1 MLNLAWLKKPE
12 IQECNAKNHNRTT
25 SGCTVYDSHSP
36 LSPSP
41 TDSIAY
47 LKLTDIVTW
56 YYWFS
61 FREKL
66 EGSQRL
72 QFSSRSL
79 PRSNHGYTTLYSSTF
94 RILLIRTFYG
104 GIIHSNKPFHQ
115 TVTWFLYALLI
126 TCEDQ
131 KGWMMAMQVLFLDQ
145 FEVVFLM
152 KNKKGKD
159 WGQYSAILGG
169 QICSKNS
176 FIICPLQ

>member
-1 MLNLAWLKKPE
+1 ML
-12 IQECNAKNHNRTT
+12 RTT
-25 SGCTVYDSHSP
+25 TEPHLDVQFMIHIH
-36 LSPSP
+36 LSPP
-41 TDSIAY
+41 PPLTQFAY

-79 PRSNHGYTTLYSSTF
+79 PGSNYGYTTLYSSTF

-131 KGWMMAMQVLFLDQ
+131 KRWIMAKFFFWTNLKLCS
-145 FEVVFLM
+145 LW
-152 KNKKGKD
+152 KIKKEKIEANI
-159 WGQYSAILGG
+159 QPS
-169 QICSKNS
+169 
-176 FIICPLQ
+176 

>member
-1 MLNLAWLKKPE
+1 ML
-12 IQECNAKNHNRTT
+12 RTT
-25 SGCTVYDSHSP
+25 TEPHLDVQFMIHIH
-36 LSPSP
+36 LSPP
-41 TDSIAY
+41 PPLTQFAY

-72 QFSSRSL
+72 QFSSHSL
-79 PRSNHGYTTLYSSTF
+79 PGSNYGYTTLYSSTF

-115 TVTWFLYALLI
+115 TVICI
-126 TCEDQ
+126 TDHVWGP
-131 KGWMMAMQVLFLDQ
+131 KRLDNGQVLFLDQ
-145 FEVVFLM
+145 FEVVLLM

-169 QICSKNS
+169 QICSKKY
-176 FIICPLQ
+176 FIICPLR

>member
-1 MLNLAWLKKPE
+1 ML
-12 IQECNAKNHNRTT
+12 RTT
-25 SGCTVYDSHSP
+25 TEPHLDVQFMIHIH
-36 LSPSP
+36 LSPP
-41 TDSIAY
+41 PPLTQFAY

-79 PRSNHGYTTLYSSTF
+79 PGSNYGYTTLYSSTF

-131 KGWMMAMQVLFLDQ
+131 KDWIMAKFFFWTNLKLCS
-145 FEVVFLM
+145 LW
-152 KNKKGKD
+152 KIKKEKIEANI
-159 WGQYSAILGG
+159 QPS
-169 QICSKNS
+169 
-176 FIICPLQ
+176 

>member
-1 MLNLAWLKKPE
+1 ML
-12 IQECNAKNHNRTT
+12 RTT
-25 SGCTVYDSHSP
+25 TEPHLDVQFMIHIH
-36 LSPSP
+36 LSPP
-41 TDSIAY
+41 PPLTQFAC

-72 QFSSRSL
+72 QFSSHSL
-79 PRSNHGYTTLYSSTF
+79 SGSNYGYTTLYSSTF

-131 KGWMMAMQVLFLDQ
+131 KGWIMAKFFFWTNLKLCS
-145 FEVVFLM
+145 LW
-152 KNKKGKD
+152 KIKKEKIEANI
-159 WGQYSAILGG
+159 QPS
-169 QICSKNS
+169 
-176 FIICPLQ
+176 